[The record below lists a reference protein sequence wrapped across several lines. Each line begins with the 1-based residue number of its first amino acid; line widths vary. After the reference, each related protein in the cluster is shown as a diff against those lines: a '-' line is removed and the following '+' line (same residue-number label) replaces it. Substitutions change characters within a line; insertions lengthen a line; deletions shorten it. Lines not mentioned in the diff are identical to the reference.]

1 MPRNSSGIYTLP
13 DGNPVVPGTI
23 IESTWANT
31 TMDDIGEALTA
42 SLPRNGTAPM
52 LGPLTLSAA
61 PITQARQAATKEYV
75 DQFVAYSSGMPIG
88 AIVPYAAATGPN
100 GWLKCNGQLVSR
112 TAYADLFAIIGTIYG
127 AGDGVLTFAVP
138 DLRAEFIR
146 GFTAGHTL
154 GQHYPWVLGGHT
166 HSVTDPMHAH
176 STVGHRHA
184 LSTDPHAHTVTDPG
198 HTHQFE
204 FTAMNGT
211 SPGAGSFSV
220 GSSAQQAVTQSA
232 TGLTVNSNPSVSGLT
247 DWQAPNTNASASGI
261 TVNATTGV
269 ENAPQHMAMDYYIK
283 AIQDSSSAVVPTGS
297 GQRFLGYFSAAAGEL
312 PQAVY
317 PTFTF
322 EPGDTYEISVSGSIY
337 VYNPTTLVGST
348 TVVAVGDSITW
359 VDSASTDPS
368 GWYRT
373 LAATAATSASA
384 VTFIPSG
391 TVSATNVQAAIQEV
405 ALEANK
411 GLDLTSV
418 KDFGAVGDGVAD
430 DTAAI
435 QAAIDSLQSTTGGQ
449 VWLPPGDYKI
459 TSNLLISWPTVG
471 GKVHKTTLVGS
482 GINVSNI
489 LDYRPGDPTGG
500 AVSID
505 FSAWGSGGVDTRYF
519 TLDIGNFSLIKMVN
533 ATTVNPG
540 TGVYTLGTGNGV
552 YLNLVV
558 MLGQIRGISMRGY
571 YNSVKAI
578 DTLNAS
584 YRTINAQDCFIG
596 IESTPGAFTQP
607 NILTV
612 DKSVFAACAS
622 WGVYTKDGSPI
633 NVMNST
639 FQACGRMGYASGAIG
654 YEGGSVYTVGMNV
667 TGCYFEHNRGA
678 ADILLLDPSGVTE
691 VATNTILG
699 CMFMRLDSAFYT
711 TNCINVY
718 NSLST
723 ARVTTNVIGCGFSQD
738 GSYVPNA
745 ARKYIIADG
754 DTTGVKIPALGNMY
768 ESATE
773 EPTQTIELAPV
784 KNFAWGAYSIPA
796 PAGAT
801 NTFLRNDGTWATPA
815 GGGSGVQQLG
825 GVRKTTASTAIT
837 LGAPFVSIIGY
848 DTNAYT
854 TPVGITTD
862 LVNGSITLSKA
873 GNYDLTANLLVTY
886 TIDAAANRAF
896 GVRVIDAIDSTVIA
910 STTVY
915 AAQYTGGTSVGFGI
929 PVTIA
934 AGRVGHPLIMQIG
947 NGSAFTNFVIGSAT
961 LSATSVGPI

>member
-1 MPRNSSGIYTLP
+1 MPRNSNGTYELP
-13 DGNPVVPGTI
+13 EGNPVMPATL
-23 IESTWANT
+23 IESDWANT
-31 TMDDIGEALTA
+31 TLEDIAAALTN
-42 SLPRNGTAPM
+42 SLPRNGSAPM
-52 LGPLTLSAA
+52 TGPLTLSAT
-61 PITQARQAATKEYV
+61 PIIGAKQAVTKEYV
-75 DQFVAYSSGMPIG
+75 DSFAAYATGMPIG
-88 AIVPYAAATGPN
+88 AIAPFAGAAATIP
-100 GWLKCNGQLVSR
+100 GWLLCNGATVSR
-112 TAYADLFAIIGTIYG
+112 STYADLFAAIGTTYG
-127 AGDGVLTFAVP
+127 AGDGVLTFGLP
-138 DLRAEFIR
+138 DLRNEFIR
-146 GFTAGHTL
+146 GFTTGHTL
-154 GQHYPWVLGGHT
+154 GWHYPYLTAAHT
-166 HSVTDPMHAH
+166 HGITDPNHAH
-176 STVGHRHA
+176 TTTGHRHA
-184 LSTDPHAHTVTDPG
+184 VTTDAHGHTVTDPG
-198 HTHQFE
+198 HTHQVAFDP
-204 FTAMNGT
+204 MNGT
-211 SPGAGSFSV
+211 SPGAGSFAV
-220 GSSAQQAVTQSA
+220 GSSASQTTTMSS
-232 TGLTVNSNPSVSGLT
+232 TGLSVNNAPALNGLT
-247 DWQAPNTNASASGI
+247 DWQAPLTTNSATGI
-261 TVNATTGV
+261 TVNASTGAETV
-269 ENAPQHMAMDYYIK
+269 PQHVAMNYFIK
-283 AIQDSSSAVVPTGS
+283 CTNDTSGVPTAP
-297 GQRFLGYFSAAAGEL
+297 GQRFLGYFDATSGAL

-317 PTFTF
+317 PTFDF
-322 EPGDTYEISVSGSIY
+322 VSGDFYEISAPGMLY
-337 VYNPTTLVGST
+337 VFDTNSHTGST
-348 TVVAVGDSITW
+348 ILVQVGDSISW
-359 VDSASTDPS
+359 VTDSTDPT
-368 GWYRT
+368 GWYHT
-373 LAATAATSASA
+373 VGASA
-384 VTFIPSG
+384 VTSATAVSFAPSG
-391 TVSATNVQAAIQEV
+391 TIGATNVQAAIEEV
-405 ALEANK
+405 ALEAGK
-411 GLDLTSV
+411 GVCLVSV
-418 KDFGAVGDGVAD
+418 KDFGAVGDGVHD
-430 DTAAI
+430 DTLNI
-435 QAAIDSLQSTTGGQ
+435 QAAIDSLQNTTGGQ
-449 VWLPPGDYKI
+449 VWLPPGNYKI

-596 IESTPGAFTQP
+596 IESTPGTFTQP

-678 ADILLLDPSGVTE
+678 ADILLLDPTGVN
-691 VATNTILG
+691 AAAANTILG

-773 EPTQTIELAPV
+773 APTQTIELAPV

-801 NTFLRNDGTWATPA
+801 NTFLRNDGTWATPSGA
-815 GGGSGVQQLG
+815 TGVQQLG
-825 GVRKTTASTAIT
+825 GIRKTTASASIT
-837 LGAPFVSIIGY
+837 LGAPFVNVVDY
-848 DTNAYT
+848 NANAYL
-854 TPVGITTD
+854 TPVGITND
-862 LVNGSITLSKA
+862 VNAGTITLSKA
-873 GNYDLTANLLVTY
+873 GNYDLTVNLLVTY
-886 TIDAAANRAF
+886 TANNTANRAF
-896 GVRVIDAIDSTVIA
+896 GVRVIDTVDLSIVVN
-910 STTVY
+910 TTVY
-915 AAQYTGGTSVGFGI
+915 AAQYTDGTSVGFGI
-929 PVTIA
+929 PVTIG
-934 AGRVGHPLIMQIG
+934 AGRVGHPLVMQVG
-947 NGSAFTNFVIGSAT
+947 NGSAFTNFSIGSAT
-961 LSATSVGPI
+961 LSATSVGPL